1 MSAQVEPRLK
11 PDPEPCACGCGAVG
25 AARTKAWRDGL
36 RHSRTCKCSRCM
48 APLYRRRAAQRERR
62 IAKDLGGKRSPLS
75 GAVNGADVVT
85 AGVIEIEE
93 TANEAV
99 IRGIRRWSESKT
111 VSAKTAR
118 LFARYGNVPRAL
130 VLVWG
135 NRKRLVVMR
144 YEDFRS
150 LVRMASTEPEE
161 A

>member
-1 MSAQVEPRLK
+1 
-11 PDPEPCACGCGAVG
+11 
-25 AARTKAWRDGL
+25 
-36 RHSRTCKCSRCM
+36 M
-48 APLYRRRAAQRERR
+48 APLYRKRAAQRERR
-62 IAKDLGGKRSPLS
+62 IAKDLGGERSPLS

-99 IRGIRRWSESKT
+99 VRGIRRWWESQG

-118 LFARYGNVPRAL
+118 LFARYGSVPRAL

-150 LVRMASTEPEE
+150 LVRMASTEAEE
-161 A
+161 AR